1 MKDIKL
7 THSGVMTI
15 VVVDGNYLTY
25 NNPESKH
32 VVESL
37 LLMLDDAEV
46 INLEIENS
54 TK

>member
-1 MKDIKL
+1 MKDVKV

-15 VVVDGNYLTY
+15 VEVDGNYVTY

-37 LLMLDDAEV
+37 LLMLDDAEA
-46 INLEIENS
+46 INLEIENQ